1 MRGKKTA
8 VRNDSKTKIANY
20 FALSGL
26 CSFHFATPARLQDE
40 RNAKRKNEKSKNAPK
55 GAVI

>member
-8 VRNDSKTKIANY
+8 VRNDSKTEIGNY
-20 FALSGL
+20 FALSGF
-26 CSFHFATPARLQDE
+26 CSFHFATPARLRDE
-40 RNAKRKNEKSKNAPK
+40 RNAKRKSEKSKNAPK